1 MAVDFSIKQV
11 PDELAR
17 RLRKR
22 AEANHRSLQ
31 GELMAILQQ
40 AVRQDAAADT
50 PVVREA
56 APAYGPRS
64 SRRVAAA
71 SESALIIRQ
80 AREGRTCSV
89 ADLHRYV
96 SALGAGTPDEST
108 AWIRQERSRR

>member
-11 PDELAR
+11 PEDLAR

-40 AVRQDAAADT
+40 ALKQDAAADAS
-50 PVVREA
+50 VVREA
-56 APAYGPRS
+56 APAQALRR

-80 AREGRTCSV
+80 AREGRTCSIG
-89 ADLHRYV
+89 DLHRYV
-96 SALGAGTPDEST
+96 STLGAGTPDEST
-108 AWIRQERSRR
+108 AWIRQERKRR